1 MCFLR
6 FLPSCV
12 SDLQSCPLLVL
23 LPVSHHLNSRLF
35 TSHFR
40 IDHLRSGPFVL
51 CGGAA
56 NADLRREQEEEILVE
71 S

>member
-6 FLPSCV
+6 FSASCV
-12 SDLQSCPLLVL
+12 SDLQSCPLL
-23 LPVSHHLNSRLF
+23 VSHHLNSRLF

-40 IDHLRSGPFVL
+40 IDHLRSRPFVL

-56 NADLRREQEEEILVE
+56 NADLRREEEEEILVE